1 MYMYQWEIL
10 LAFSVTIFIDLGIAG
25 FMSFLLYK
33 SQTGIKRTDSTLFT
47 LIQYVISTGL
57 LTRYVLTHGVVW

>member
-1 MYMYQWEIL
+1 MYQWEIL
-10 LAFSVTIFIDLGIAG
+10 SAFCVTIVIDLGIAG

-57 LTRYVLTHGVVW
+57 LTRYVY